1 MRFPTPIFLLKDS
14 TWTKYEQAKL
24 DRKLFR
30 FCKDIRLQSS
40 KFVRPSSQL
49 LYVLTQNFSFW

>member
-24 DRKLFR
+24 DRKLFG
-30 FCKDIRLQSS
+30 FAKIFGY
-40 KFVRPSSQL
+40 KVRVQAVN
-49 LYVLTQNFSFW
+49 YYMY